1 MNANQKIVLAELI
14 VFLVPVTALAIAM
27 CGIALFAAIMGRP
40 VEPKNIDMGA
50 LSFLSLLS
58 LASAWRL
65 TLAYLSGGV
74 DKLASVHAVHLILTL
89 VGAFIASAGLLAWAA
104 GNIGVI
110 SPFFFGAPAL
120 VPFVHLAVVRFHART
135 GGKGR

>member
-27 CGIALFAAIMGRP
+27 CGIALFASIVGRP
-40 VEPKNIDMGA
+40 VAADNVYICA

-65 TLAYLSGGV
+65 TIAFLSGGA
-74 DKLASVHAVHLILTL
+74 DKLASVHAVHLILAS
-89 VGAFIASAGLLAWAA
+89 VGAAIALAGLLAWAA

-110 SPFFFGAPAL
+110 SPFFFGTPAL
-120 VPFVHLAVVRFHART
+120 VPFVHLAVVRFYARS
-135 GGKGR
+135 

>member
-1 MNANQKIVLAELI
+1 LNANQKIVLAELI

-27 CGIALFAAIMGRP
+27 CGIALFALFMGRP
-40 VEPKNIDMGA
+40 VAADNVYMGA

-65 TLAYLSGGV
+65 TLAFISGGA
-74 DKLASVHAVHLILTL
+74 DKLASVHAVHLILAS
-89 VGAFIASAGLLAWAA
+89 VGAAIALAGLVAWAA

-110 SPFFFGAPAL
+110 SPFIFGAPAL
-120 VPFVHLAVVRFHART
+120 VPFVHLAVVRFHARS
-135 GGKGR
+135 